1 MLDRLEKLLEEVSD
15 LQNRLL
21 LLVGPAGVGKTEL
34 LRSLGERRGT
44 VPVHLGAVLGRRL
57 LGLSQR
63 QRHLRAG
70 SLFREIADTHAPNEP
85 LLLDNIELL
94 FDASLKLN
102 PLELLRQRGHAR
114 RVVAV
119 WPGELRAGRL
129 TYARMSHPEHQDY
142 PALGLVVLEVQR

>member
-1 MLDRLEKLLEEVSD
+1 MLDRLDKLFDEVSD

-21 LLVGPAGVGKTEL
+21 LLVGPAGSGKTKL
-34 LRSLGERRGT
+34 LRSLGERRGA
-44 VPVHLGAVLGRRL
+44 VPVHLGAALGRKL

-63 QRHLRAG
+63 QRHLQAA
-70 SLFREIADTHAPNEP
+70 SLFREVVDTHSPNDP

-94 FDASLKLN
+94 FDASLTLN

-129 TYARMSHPEHQDY
+129 TYAQMGHPEYQDY
-142 PALGLVVLEVQR
+142 SAQGLVVLEVQQ